1 MLVWIVCR
9 KFVHQFT
16 TDRNKMPLS
25 ITLLENRV
33 KTLKETL
40 EAQGFEVDMEVN
52 KMGQHSPSNITL
64 EIEHPEKGY
73 SLFRILANGY
83 GANFE
88 TEISTANGWKAAKKE
103 ILTKLNNIT

>member
-1 MLVWIVCR
+1 MLVWIVLHI
-9 KFVHQFT
+9 FVHQFT
-16 TDRNKMPLS
+16 VKQNHMVLS

-64 EIEHPEKGY
+64 VVEHPEKGY

-83 GANFE
+83 GANFA

-103 ILTKLNNIT
+103 ILTKLNKIT